1 MCAESKRK
9 DPDSVKG
16 SQGLEHFWG
25 WQLGSGCIQDIWKS
39 GDMLKCVVRVG
50 KARQMRI

>member
-25 WQLGSGCIQDIWKS
+25 WQLG
-39 GDMLKCVVRVG
+39 VG
-50 KARQMRI
+50 VSKTYENLEIC